1 MRVRPLL
8 PRHFGWIAL
17 GVAVGLCGLLPMRA
31 AYYSQFG
38 FGGEM
43 APQIAYL
50 FGPLIFGL
58 LVAVA
63 FIAEMLVQWRFSR
76 PASRAQAFLIGVA
89 YVSLLLWW
97 AFPGFGWVIL
107 VVNPFTL
114 RWLINRLSGGEPNA
128 A

>member
-1 MRVRPLL
+1 MRVRPAL
-8 PRHFGWIAL
+8 PLRFGWIVL

-31 AYYSQFG
+31 TYYLHFG

-50 FGPLIFGL
+50 FSPLIFGL
-58 LVAVA
+58 LVAIA

-76 PASRAQAFLIGVA
+76 PASRAHGFLIGVA

-97 AFPGFGWVIL
+97 ASPGFGWVIL
-107 VVNPFTL
+107 AVNPFTL
-114 RWLINRLSGGEPNA
+114 RWLINRLPSGEPNA